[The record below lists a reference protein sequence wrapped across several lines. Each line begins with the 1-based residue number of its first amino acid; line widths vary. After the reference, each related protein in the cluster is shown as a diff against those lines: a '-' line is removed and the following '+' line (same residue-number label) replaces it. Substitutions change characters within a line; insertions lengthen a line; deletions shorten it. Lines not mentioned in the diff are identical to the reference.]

1 LPVLPTGSDNKHLN
15 YHLCNFQG
23 QSCYCL
29 IRGAPTEPFL
39 KLRFVS
45 LKFQLLDSTLILLVL
60 LAAKLTT
67 QISTGFLSFVG

>member
-1 LPVLPTGSDNKHLN
+1 MPILPTGSDNKHLN
-15 YHLCNFQG
+15 YLLCNFQG

-29 IRGAPTEPFL
+29 IRGVLTEPFL

-60 LAAKLTT
+60 LAAKLTN